1 MDIYLI
7 IIVFTALS
15 FVIYGFNS
23 FISKRM
29 IDEYKRWGFDKN
41 RKLIGFFQFLG
52 GIGLFI
58 GLKYNLILIISSL
71 SLLTM
76 MVFAVF
82 VRIKIKDN
90 ISEALPAFTY
100 ILLNGII
107 LYYSLE
113 I

>member
-1 MDIYLI
+1 MDINLI
-7 IIVFTALS
+7 IIIFTAFS
-15 FVIYGFNS
+15 FVIYGFTS

-29 IDEYKRWGFDKN
+29 IDEYKRWGFANN
-41 RKLIGFFQFLG
+41 RKLIGFFQLLG

-71 SLLTM
+71 SLLIM

-82 VRIKIKDN
+82 VRIKIRDN
-90 ISEALPAFTY
+90 VSETLPAFTY

-107 LYYSLE
+107 LYYSLDL
-113 I
+113 

>member
-1 MDIYLI
+1 MDIYII

-23 FISKRM
+23 FISKRL

-58 GLKYNLILIISSL
+58 GLKYNLILVISSL
-71 SLLTM
+71 SLL
-76 MVFAVF
+76 
-82 VRIKIKDN
+82 
-90 ISEALPAFTY
+90 ISLPF
-100 ILLNGII
+100 ILCFEI
-107 LYYSLE
+107 SLE
-113 I
+113 TAI